1 MEQLSVNV
9 LNGHSEALYTI
20 PVQMELESLDGSAKV
35 KINAYTVNRVTGNIR
50 VIDWRPKKKRR
61 LRHKPFPNIGLR
73 PVVDILIGLDYT

>member
-20 PVQMELESLDGSAKV
+20 PVQIELESLDGSAKV

-50 VIDWRPKKKRR
+50 VMIGDQKRR
-61 LRHKPFPNIGLR
+61 GA
-73 PVVDILIGLDYT
+73 